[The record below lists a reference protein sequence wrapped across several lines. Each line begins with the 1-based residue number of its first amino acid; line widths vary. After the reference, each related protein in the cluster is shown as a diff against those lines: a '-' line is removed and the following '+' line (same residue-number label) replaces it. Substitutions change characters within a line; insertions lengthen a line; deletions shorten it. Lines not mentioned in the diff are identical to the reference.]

1 MRGISL
7 WIEFLIYTAF
17 ALSILSLVIY
27 FVHLTIQNQQ
37 DELNLKYIV
46 NLLTNLNYQIE
57 TIGSCY
63 SCNYKAYDNLPSK
76 TIIYIYPGEIMCI
89 YYSTVNYSLQ
99 VPPYINLNITKLSP
113 YNYQYNFTINT
124 VPFNI
129 LNSSNLTITN
139 NLCLLLNKNQS
150 GLYISLC

>member
-1 MRGISL
+1 MKGVSL

-27 FVHLTIQNQQ
+27 FVHLTVQNQQ
-37 DELNLKYIV
+37 DELNLKYII

-63 SCNYKAYDNLPSK
+63 SCNYKAYYNLPPK

-99 VPPYINLNITKLSP
+99 VPPYINLNVTQLSA

-124 VPFNI
+124 IPFNI
-129 LNSSNLTITN
+129 LNSSNLMITN
-139 NLCLLLNKNQS
+139 NLCLLLDKNQS
-150 GLYISLC
+150 GLYINLC

>member
-63 SCNYKAYDNLPSK
+63 SCNYKTYYNLPSK
-76 TIIYIYPGEIMCI
+76 TIIYIYPGEIMSI

-99 VPPYINLNITKLSP
+99 VPPYINLNITKLST
-113 YNYQYNFTINT
+113 YNYEYNFTINA

>member
-17 ALSILSLVIY
+17 ALSVLSLVIY

-63 SCNYKAYDNLPSK
+63 SCNYKTYYNLPSK
-76 TIIYIYPGEIMCI
+76 TIIYIYPGEIMSI

-99 VPPYINLNITKLSP
+99 VPPYINLNITQLST
-113 YNYQYNFTINT
+113 YNYQYNFTINA

>member
-63 SCNYKAYDNLPSK
+63 SCNYKAYENLPSK
-76 TIIYIYPGEIMCI
+76 TIIYIYPGEIICV

-99 VPPYINLNITKLSP
+99 VPTYINLNITKLSQ
-113 YNYQYNFTINT
+113 YNYEYNFTINT
-124 VPFNI
+124 IPFNL
-129 LNSSNLTITN
+129 LNSSNQPIVS

-150 GLYISLC
+150 GLYASLC

>member
-63 SCNYKAYDNLPSK
+63 SCNYKAYENLPSK
-76 TIIYIYPGEIMCI
+76 TIIYIYPGEIICV

-99 VPPYINLNITKLSP
+99 VPTYINLNITELSQ
-113 YNYQYNFTINT
+113 YNYEYNFTINT
-124 VPFNI
+124 IPFNL
-129 LNSSNLTITN
+129 LNSSNLTIVS

-150 GLYISLC
+150 GLYASLC

>member
-7 WIEFLIYTAF
+7 WIEFLIYTTF
-17 ALSILSLVIY
+17 ALSVLSLVIY

-63 SCNYKAYDNLPSK
+63 SCNYKTYYNLPSK
-76 TIIYIYPGEIMCI
+76 TIIYIYPGEIMSI

-99 VPPYINLNITKLSP
+99 VPPYINLNITQLST
-113 YNYQYNFTINT
+113 YNYQYNFTINA

>member
-63 SCNYKAYDNLPSK
+63 SCNYKAYENLPSK
-76 TIIYIYPGEIMCI
+76 TIIYIYPGEIICV

-99 VPPYINLNITKLSP
+99 VPTYINLNITELSP
-113 YNYQYNFTINT
+113 YNYEYNFTINT
-124 VPFNI
+124 IPFNL
-129 LNSSNLTITN
+129 LNSSNQPIVS

-150 GLYISLC
+150 GLYASLC

>member
-63 SCNYKAYDNLPSK
+63 SCNYKTYYNLPSK
-76 TIIYIYPGEIMCI
+76 TIIYIYPGEIMSI

-99 VPPYINLNITKLSP
+99 VPPYINLNITQLST
-113 YNYQYNFTINT
+113 YNYQYNFTINA